1 VYSRAE
7 LVYIDGQAVF
17 ERAHVGA
24 PWSDFEL
31 GVRGM
36 PAKQEAK

>member
-1 VYSRAE
+1 VYVDGN
-7 LVYIDGQAVF
+7 LVFD
-17 ERAHVGA
+17 RAHVGA

-36 PAKQEAK
+36 GESK